1 MRFLISVIVIV
12 APHLVVVDGAVAA
25 AEQPRIVIA
34 GCPGFCS
41 GDSELF
47 LVRPDLGERKRLTY
61 NGRHD
66 GAPALSPNGKRVA
79 YTCGGKGGHGDICL
93 LTLRS
98 GKTVRITSTPQPD
111 NSPTWS
117 PDGTQIAFERE
128 VESVPQEVANMTEI
142 YVMDVNGENVT
153 RLTDDVTLD
162 EAPEFSPDGSSLVF
176 VSYSDGDS
184 EITTLDIESGERKQL
199 TSNDDLDRDPT
210 WSRNGSRIA
219 WVVGDGELH
228 IYLMNA
234 DGSDPVIISERDAY
248 GLDWATDSGRIAFTA
263 LEGEREILNIL
274 KVQDGSTKAVD
285 LTRSWSYFRPDW

>member
-1 MRFLISVIVIV
+1 
-12 APHLVVVDGAVAA
+12 
-25 AEQPRIVIA
+25 
-34 GCPGFCS
+34 
-41 GDSELF
+41 
-47 LVRPDLGERKRLTY
+47 
-61 NGRHD
+61 
-66 GAPALSPNGKRVA
+66 
-79 YTCGGKGGHGDICL
+79 
-93 LTLRS
+93 
-98 GKTVRITSTPQPD
+98 
-111 NSPTWS
+111 
-117 PDGTQIAFERE
+117 
-128 VESVPQEVANMTEI
+128 MTEI